1 MAKRLAEDP
10 GVTVAVI
17 EAGGFYE
24 VESGNVSEIPA
35 FASKGIGS
43 ELAQSLPS
51 IDWGFVTTPQ
61 LVTCAT
67 PTSQSVTLL
76 TLQRRVLMDAR
87 SSTLKAKRLAEGMML
102 IFAPLSLP
110 IVHNRLGQ
118 HGMFLHITGGCSIPR
133 NADKRKLSSPV
144 EVLEVPTRGGQI
156 WSGTKA
162 SPLIISFLISK
173 KVPHLRRSATLQA
186 RKKDLHPMRQLSS
199 VPPGALYMSHIATI
213 ANRSPPSSS
222 RLFRN

>member
-67 PTSQSVTLL
+67 AHSQSVTLL
-76 TLQRRVLMDAR
+76 TLQRRVLTDAR

-102 IFAPLSLP
+102 MFSPFSP
-110 IVHNRLGQ
+110 SIVHHTTGQ
-118 HGMFLHITGGCSIPR
+118 HGMFLHITGSCFIP
-133 NADKRKLSSPV
+133 
-144 EVLEVPTRGGQI
+144 
-156 WSGTKA
+156 
-162 SPLIISFLISK
+162 
-173 KVPHLRRSATLQA
+173 
-186 RKKDLHPMRQLSS
+186 
-199 VPPGALYMSHIATI
+199 
-213 ANRSPPSSS
+213 
-222 RLFRN
+222 